1 MRKITFSVLS
11 FLLIIALTGCGG
23 SGFSHGQIKRVLEA
37 EGLQVKYTDNME
49 ENHYEYK
56 INEKAILI
64 VRVLDNAKEVEKA
77 KEDLERN
84 AKEKQYEV
92 ETFGVKHLLLA
103 YYPPEEKDIELENK
117 IRTAISKIEK

>member
-1 MRKITFSVLS
+1 MRKLTFSVLS
-11 FLLIIALTGCGG
+11 FFLIIALTGCGG
-23 SGFSHGQIKRVLEA
+23 SGFSHEQIKRVLEA

-56 INEKAILI
+56 INEKAILM
-64 VRVLDNAKEVEKA
+64 VMVLDNAKEVEKA

-92 ETFGVKHLLLA
+92 ETFEVKHLLLA